1 MHAHAVGNFFADLA
15 GFAPA
20 CHCHFN
26 PVYTTS
32 RPFRSFLA
40 DGSQIVRFSVYVLGV
55 LFSHS
60 AGACA
65 SKTRIPCKGL
75 QPGETLKLKTE
86 DLPAKNAQTV
96 AWSTKDSFSGDFG
109 LF

>member
-1 MHAHAVGNFFADLA
+1 MQLATSSPFDLA

-20 CHCHFN
+20 CHLSLQSRF
-26 PVYTTS
+26 TTS